1 MLFLA
6 KGGMVNPDLF
16 ANGGFAKGTDTVPS
30 MLTPGEFVV
39 NSAATKRFAPLLDA
53 INSGNFRYSV
63 PTGPTVPN
71 NFSNPVYN
79 IPERNYSDV
88 GDSGSIYPTSN
99 GSSSLTA
106 QDNSVYNNTY
116 SLSVNVGG
124 TDVSAN
130 EIANVVM
137 NKIRTIE
144 SQQVRRQVLR

>member
-1 MLFLA
+1 MAA
-6 KGGMVNPDLF
+6 KGGMVSPSLF
-16 ANGGFAKGTDTVPS
+16 ASGGFAKGTDTVPS

-53 INSGNFRYSV
+53 INSGSFRYSV
-63 PTGPTVPN
+63 PSGPTVPN

-79 IPERNYSDV
+79 MPERNYPDI
-88 GDSGSIYPTSN
+88 GDSAGIYQGSS

-106 QDNSVYNNTY
+106 QDNSVYNNSY